1 MSMPVTSGRAVLR
14 TARTYPATPDQIRVV
29 RVDIRALADGCPLV
43 EDIVLCG
50 SELATNAVMHSHSG
64 MPGGTCAVRIEI
76 HPGSY
81 AWVEVEDAG
90 GPWNRPETDT
100 SRGHGLDI
108 VAKLASDWGI
118 AGDYRGRTIWA
129 RFDWPSRT
137 TGAASEPAATA
148 TGVPRPPM
156 VRMIGARPLAPW
168 TTILD
173 GRRLREMRRRHGL
186 SQEQLATRAQI
197 STTTIVRLE
206 RHARS
211 ACRTWTL
218 ARLAAA
224 LGEHHT
230 AIRPAR
236 VSVKPRA
243 VN

>member
-1 MSMPVTSGRAVLR
+1 MSMPATSGRAVLR
-14 TARTYPATPDQIRVV
+14 TARTYPGTPDQIRVV

-90 GPWNRPETDT
+90 GPWNRPEPDPN
-100 SRGHGLDI
+100 RGHGLDI

-148 TGVPRPPM
+148 TGAARPPM

-186 SQEQLATRAQI
+186 PRNNSLHGRRSAPPRSSGLNGMRALLAAHGPWPALRPPSA
-197 STTTIVRLE
+197 STTPPSGPPV
-206 RHARS
+206 S
-211 ACRTWTL
+211 ASN
-218 ARLAAA
+218 
-224 LGEHHT
+224 
-230 AIRPAR
+230 PAR
-236 VSVKPRA
+236 
-243 VN
+243 